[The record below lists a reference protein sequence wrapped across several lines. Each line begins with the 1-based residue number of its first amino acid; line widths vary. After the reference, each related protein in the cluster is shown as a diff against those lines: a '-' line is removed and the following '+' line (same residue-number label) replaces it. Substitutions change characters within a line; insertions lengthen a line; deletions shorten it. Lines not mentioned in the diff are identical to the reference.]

1 MKLRLH
7 NSKEKTL
14 TLNPPTRPLLTFN
27 RSSTHEYS
35 SKSFLSTQL
44 SNPKKTEDIQ
54 LSMPIVTPAL
64 VTETK
69 IIEDPIL
76 EIREYKDKPQKKSKS
91 YQKTQI
97 VLKKDLLK
105 KVAERN
111 EFTKKPLFSINDIK
125 QLLKWRYKKTSNIH
139 YQPPLLKTF
148 KTGNTL
154 TYTRSN
160 MTLATNDDTFSN
172 DLSKLRR
179 GSDGN
184 ALHYRTKFH
193 NTVIIKNPLKKLN
206 SISSNFLPNLRNNN
220 EEQRQKITEVAKK
233 KTKKLLTSIENMVG
247 GEYEDPGKDFN
258 SVSFKNLSRVIEL
271 KKLQKGFNEEE
282 NFEKKNKND
291 KEQIIEE
298 NQVKLAVYKC
308 GLPSF
313 LKTNFKNSTIQ
324 RYKDI
329 KGIYFGVGRDNK
341 MLD

>member
-7 NSKEKTL
+7 NSKEKTM

-27 RSSTHEYS
+27 RSSTHEFT

-44 SNPKKTEDIQ
+44 PNSQKTEDIQ
-54 LSMPIVTPAL
+54 ISIPIVT
-64 VTETK
+64 ETN
-69 IIEDPIL
+69 IIETPIP
-76 EIREYKDKPQKKSKS
+76 EIREYKDKSQKKT
-91 YQKTQI
+91 QNNHKTQI

-105 KVAERN
+105 KVALRN

-125 QLLKWRYKKTSNIH
+125 QLLKWRYKKSSNIH
-139 YQPPLLKTF
+139 YQAPLLKTF

-160 MTLATNDDTFSN
+160 MTLTTNDDTFSN

-179 GSDGN
+179 GSDGA

-206 SISSNFLPNLRNNN
+206 SISTHFLPNIRNNN
-220 EEQRQKITEVAKK
+220 EEQRQKIMEVATK
-233 KTKKLLTSIENMVG
+233 KTKKLLTSIENMIG
-247 GEYEDPGKDFN
+247 GEYEDPGQELN
-258 SVSFKNLSRVIEL
+258 SISFKNLSRVIEL
-271 KKLQKGFNEEE
+271 KKLQKGYNEEE

-291 KEQIIEE
+291 KEQINEE
-298 NQVKLAVYKC
+298 SQVKLAVYKC

-313 LKTNFKNSTIQ
+313 LKTSFKNSTIQ

-329 KGIYFGVGRDNK
+329 KGIYFGVGRNNK